1 MNCGE
6 TKQALMDLVLDE
18 AGSEERKQIEAHL
31 AGCAACRAELV
42 NLRLTR
48 KLLVQGLPQEEM
60 PQRIAFVSGQAAKG
74 GLRAWLGSRTF
85 AIPVAVAVAVA
96 VLACGL
102 ALARA
107 RLVIEQGHWELA
119 FGQAPAATTAT
130 TKSASAETW
139 PGRAGPSMPLPAGL
153 LTRKQAQQLMAAAIS
168 ESEQRQEAAS
178 AARLEAALSRLDQ
191 RQRATLLALADQMKY
206 FEATQNVFYKEASRT
221 RTALEL
227 VASRLPAE
235 KGDRP

>member
-31 AGCAACRAELV
+31 TGCAACRAELV

-60 PQRIAFVSGQAAKG
+60 PQRIAFVSGQAAQG
-74 GLRAWLGSRTF
+74 GLRGWLGSRTF
-85 AIPVAVAVAVA
+85 AIPVGVAVAVA

-102 ALARA
+102 ALAGA
-107 RLVIEQGHWELA
+107 RLVIEQGRWELA
-119 FGQAPAATTAT
+119 FGHAPATTT
-130 TKSASAETW
+130 TGTKPAQAAQ
-139 PGRAGPSMPLPAGL
+139 AGMPVPP
-153 LTRKQAQQLMAAAIS
+153 LTREQAQQLMAAAIR
-168 ESEQRQEAAS
+168 ESEQRQQAAS
-178 AARLEAALSRLDQ
+178 AARLEAALSQLDQ
-191 RQRATLLALADQMKY
+191 RQRATLLALAGQMRY

>member
-18 AGSEERKQIEAHL
+18 AGSEERKQIGAHL

-60 PQRIAFVSGQAAKG
+60 PQRIAFISGEAAKR
-74 GLRAWLGSRTF
+74 GLRGWLRSRAF
-85 AIPVAVAVAVA
+85 AIPVGVAAAVA

-107 RLVIEQGHWELA
+107 RLMIEQGHWELA
-119 FGQAPAATTAT
+119 FGQAPAATTAG
-130 TKSASAETW
+130 TKLAQAAQ
-139 PGRAGPSMPLPAGL
+139 AGMPVPP
-153 LTRKQAQQLMAAAIS
+153 LTRDQAQQLVAAAIR
-168 ESEQRQEAAS
+168 ESEQRQQAAS
-178 AARLEAALSRLDQ
+178 AARLEAALSQLDQ
-191 RQRATLLALADQMKY
+191 RQRAALLALAGQMNY

-227 VASRLPAE
+227 VASRLPAG
-235 KGDRP
+235 KGEQP

>member
-31 AGCAACRAELV
+31 AGCTACRAELV

-60 PQRIAFVSGQAAKG
+60 PQRIAFVSGEAAKR
-74 GLRAWLGSRTF
+74 GLRGWLRSRTF
-85 AIPVAVAVAVA
+85 AIPVGVAVAVA

-119 FGQAPAATTAT
+119 FGHAHAATTTT
-130 TKSASAETW
+130 TKSA
-139 PGRAGPSMPLPAGL
+139 PAGTAMPLPAGL
-153 LTRKQAQQLMAAAIS
+153 LTREQAQQLIAAAIR
-168 ESEQRQEAAS
+168 ESEQRQQAAS
-178 AARLEAALSRLDQ
+178 AARLEAALSQLDQ

>member
-6 TKQALMDLVLDE
+6 TKQALTDLVLDE

-74 GLRAWLGSRTF
+74 GLRGWLGSRTF
-85 AIPVAVAVAVA
+85 AIPVGVAVAVA

-107 RLVIEQGHWELA
+107 RLVIEQGRWELA
-119 FGQAPAATTAT
+119 FGHAPAATTAT
-130 TKSASAETW
+130 TKSA
-139 PGRAGPSMPLPAGL
+139 PAGTSVPLPAGL
-153 LTRKQAQQLMAAAIS
+153 LTREQAQQLMAAAIR
-168 ESEQRQEAAS
+168 ESEQRQQAAS
-178 AARLEAALSRLDQ
+178 AARLEAALSQLDQ
-191 RQRATLLALADQMKY
+191 RQRATLLALAGQMRY

>member
-6 TKQALMDLVLDE
+6 AKQALMDLVLEE
-18 AGSEERKQIEAHL
+18 AGSEERKQMEAHL

-42 NLRLTR
+42 NLKLTR

-74 GLRAWLGSRTF
+74 GLRGWLWSRAF
-85 AIPVAVAVAVA
+85 AIPVGAAAAIA

-102 ALARA
+102 ALAHA
-107 RLVIEQGHWELA
+107 RLVIEQGRWELA
-119 FGQAPAATTAT
+119 LGYAPAATTRGTRLAQ
-130 TKSASAETW
+130 AAQ
-139 PGRAGPSMPLPAGL
+139 AGMPVPP
-153 LTRKQAQQLMAAAIS
+153 LTREQAQQLLAAAIG

-178 AARLEAALSRLDQ
+178 AASLEAALSQLDQ

>member
-18 AGSEERKQIEAHL
+18 AGSEERKQIDAHL
-31 AGCAACRAELV
+31 AGCAGCRAELV

-60 PQRIAFVSGQAAKG
+60 PQRIAFVSGEAAKG
-74 GLRAWLGSRTF
+74 GLRGWLGSRTF

-119 FGQAPAATTAT
+119 FGQAPAAPMSG
-130 TKSASAETW
+130 TKPAQPAQ
-139 PGRAGPSMPLPAGL
+139 AGMPVPL
-153 LTRKQAQQLMAAAIS
+153 LTRKQAQQLMAAAIR

-191 RQRATLLALADQMKY
+191 RQRATLLALAGQMRY